1 MRRLIVGGL
10 IVAVLAWVVAHPK
23 RRPGSP
29 SGPGWPRTGA
39 PASRDTTHE
48 EPLTVLLY
56 FASPGGDSLAA
67 EARDLASRP
76 GLHERVENLMKE
88 LVRGS
93 RHGGVPLLAPGTAVR
108 HVYLDHRGLM
118 TLDLTPAFRDR
129 FRGGSTAEYL
139 MVGSLVRTVLANVPE
154 ARRVRLV
161 CAGEPLATLA
171 GHVACDRPF
180 DGSDLR

>member
-1 MRRLIVGGL
+1 MRGLIVVGL
-10 IVAVLAWVVAHPK
+10 VVAVLACAMIISMRP
-23 RRPGSP
+23 PGSREAHGRSSAGDP
-29 SGPGWPRTGA
+29 TV
-39 PASRDTTHE
+39 RDTTHE
-48 EPLTVLLY
+48 AARIVRLY

-67 EARDLASRP
+67 EARELTSRP
-76 GLHERVENLMKE
+76 GLHERVESLVRE
-88 LVRGS
+88 LARGS
-93 RHGGVPLLAPGTAVR
+93 RNGGVVLLAPGTAVR

-129 FRGGSTAEYL
+129 FHGGSTAEYL
-139 MVGSLVRTVLANVPE
+139 AVGSLVRTLLANVPE

-161 CAGEPLATLA
+161 CAGEPFATLG